1 MLLGNDDGSS
11 PLGQPGSSSEML
23 LLYYYTIPKNT
34 WNKKI
39 RKSKYTL
46 YNNKTK
52 KYKEFFKSRKWLSN
66 STIASWRPVT

>member
-34 WNKKI
+34 WKKDQEI
-39 RKSKYTL
+39 QIHTL
-46 YNNKTK
+46 QQ
-52 KYKEFFKSRKWLSN
+52 
-66 STIASWRPVT
+66 